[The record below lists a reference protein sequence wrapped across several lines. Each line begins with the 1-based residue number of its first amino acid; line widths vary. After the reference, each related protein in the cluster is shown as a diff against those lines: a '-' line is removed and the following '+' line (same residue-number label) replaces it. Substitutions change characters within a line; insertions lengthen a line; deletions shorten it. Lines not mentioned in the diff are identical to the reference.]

1 MAHTLEIPENTRMA
15 TRSKSS
21 SPVSLRNLVDCLDM
35 LPEQAAAFL
44 DVQTGEI
51 LELTEELRNLLDDN
65 DDLEDCSDW
74 EREAVE
80 QVRTLSEED
89 RLLDLPSRFDLDDYD
104 IMSRFAYSW
113 EPQAQSDQLLRAIAG
128 KGAFRNFRATIQ
140 RLGIENAWYRFRERA
155 LADFAIDFL
164 NGNGIPYKDDLAEG
178 REG

>member
-1 MAHTLEIPENTRMA
+1 
-15 TRSKSS
+15 
-21 SPVSLRNLVDCLDM
+21 M
-35 LPEQAAAFL
+35 LPQEAAAYL

-51 LELTEELRNLLDDN
+51 LELTEELRNLLDD

-74 EREAVE
+74 EREVVE
-80 QVRTLSEED
+80 QVRTLREED
-89 RLLDLPSRFDLDDYD
+89 RLLDLPSRFELNDYD

-128 KGAFRNFRATIQ
+128 KGAFRNFRAAIQ
-140 RLGIENAWYRFRERA
+140 QLGIEDTWYRFRERA

-164 NGNGIPYKDDLAEG
+164 NGNGVPYKDDLAEV